1 MTAAKL
7 TAAGWALLV
16 LAVVLAAVFTPALA
30 FIALIGVALLWAAPN
45 QAGTVSS
52 YTYHGPGHDDFG
64 GRGANDSR
72 RGL

>member
-1 MTAAKL
+1 MSW
-7 TAAGWALLV
+7 AGVAIIV
-16 LAVVLAAVFTPALA
+16 VAVALAALVTPALA
-30 FIALIGVALLWAAPN
+30 LVGLVGVALVWAAAN

-52 YTYHGPGHDDFG
+52 YTYHGEGHDDFG

>member
-1 MTAAKL
+1 MVSSRMSW
-7 TAAGWALLV
+7 AGVAIIV
-16 LAVVLAAVFTPALA
+16 VAIALAVVVTPALA
-30 FIALIGVALLWAAPN
+30 LVGLVGVALVWAATN

-52 YTYHGPGHDDFG
+52 YTYHGGGHDDFG

>member
-7 TAAGWALLV
+7 TAAGWTVLV
-16 LAVVLAAVFTPALA
+16 VAVILAAVVTPALA
-30 FIALIGVALLWAAPN
+30 LIGLVGVALLWAAPN
-45 QAGTVSS
+45 QAGTVAS

>member
-1 MTAAKL
+1 MVSTPMSW
-7 TAAGWALLV
+7 AGVAMF
-16 LAVVLAAVFTPALA
+16 VV
-30 FIALIGVALLWAAPN
+30 GVALALLLTPWFWLLALVGLGLVWAAPH

-52 YTYHGPGHDDFG
+52 YTYHGAGHDDFG